1 MRSRI
6 CLFLLAQLFCIMAF
20 PQSDQVIDSLRNEIR
35 TAKNDSL
42 KSDAMARLGFYFHD
56 LNFDSSFYYSNQS
69 LALAERI
76 NYQLGKGHSYYA
88 LSHYYWISGL
98 YREALDLALKA
109 QLIFETSVER
119 NRKSIAD
126 NYLLI
131 GNIYSYLPDHDKA
144 IQAYRKSLLIAEDL
158 TDAMLVTRSLNNLG
172 YVYVQLKEYDSA
184 FSILDKSLKINRR
197 ENNLRGI
204 AYNLSNLAEILIKQ
218 NKLDNAITLINESNT
233 TAAQVKDYRLIARN
247 YRELSKIHRSKGST
261 ALALSLAKKSF
272 NTAEDI
278 DAVSE
283 KKEAA
288 LLLYEIMEGRG
299 DTEIALKYYKIY
311 MHIEDSL
318 LREKLTSETNLLVK
332 NYELLQKEAELKIL
346 RNTDELNRAQLA
358 IDFQK
363 LKSQKNIILLAGLL
377 LLLFL
382 ILIYSIYGR
391 YKSKKEYA
399 ELLELKNHKIAA
411 QNEEIKCQS
420 EELKSLNEKL
430 SEMNTILEM
439 RVKVRTQQLEEQNKQ
454 LEEYA
459 FINSHKLR
467 GPLSSILG
475 LVYLFENQMVTSIEY
490 SDTLEKLKKAS
501 IDLDCVIRNINKVL
515 DQQK

>member
-1 MRSRI
+1 
-6 CLFLLAQLFCIMAF
+6 
-20 PQSDQVIDSLRNEIR
+20 
-35 TAKNDSL
+35 
-42 KSDAMARLGFYFHD
+42 MARLGFYLHD
-56 LNFDSSFYYSNQS
+56 LNVDSAFYYSTQG

-76 NYQLGKGHSYYA
+76 NYQVGKGHSYYA
-88 LSHYYWISGL
+88 LGHYYWVSGL
-98 YREALDLALKA
+98 YREALHLALKA
-109 QLIFETSVER
+109 QLIFETSTER
-119 NRKSIAD
+119 NRRSIAD

-131 GNIYSYLPDHDKA
+131 GNIYSYLPDYDKA
-144 IQAYRKSLLIAEDL
+144 IQSYKKSLSIAEDL
-158 TDAMLVTRSLNNLG
+158 ADAMLTTRCLNNLG
-172 YVYVQLKEYDSA
+172 YVHVQLKEYDSA
-184 FSILDKSLKINRR
+184 FARLDKSLKINRR
-197 ENNLRGI
+197 EDNLRGI

-218 NKLDNAITLINESNT
+218 NKLDSAIIFINESNG
-233 TAAQVKDYRLIARN
+233 TAEQVREYRLISRN
-247 YRELSKIHRSKGST
+247 YRELSRIYRSKGS
-261 ALALSLAKKSF
+261 AGLALSLAKKSF
-272 NTAEDI
+272 NTAEDFG
-278 DAVSE
+278 AVSE

-299 DTEIALKYYKIY
+299 DTGIALKYYKIY

-358 IDFQK
+358 IGFQK
-363 LKSQKNIILLAGLL
+363 LKSQKIVILLAGLL

-399 ELLELKNHKIAA
+399 ELLELKNHKIEA

-420 EELKSLNEKL
+420 EELKSLNEQL

-439 RVKVRTQQLEEQNKQ
+439 RVKQRTQQLEEQNKQ

-475 LVYLFENQMVTSIEY
+475 LVYLFEKQMVTSIEY

-501 IDLDCVIRNINKVL
+501 IDLDSVINNINRVL